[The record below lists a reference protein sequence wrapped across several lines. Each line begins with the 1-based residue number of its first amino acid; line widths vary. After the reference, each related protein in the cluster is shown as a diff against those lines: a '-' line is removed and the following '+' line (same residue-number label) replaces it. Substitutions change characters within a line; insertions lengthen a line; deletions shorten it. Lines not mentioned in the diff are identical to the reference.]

1 MRTKRRPVRAFELE
15 QTGEN
20 HFSISSVFVS
30 PLHGNSYHKFLM
42 PFAAKRY
49 TSQNLTQFENGM
61 VHRSSYEG
69 VCVGHSQARIATHP
83 SSLQGNLKPSNFLL
97 RHNQAFTSFQGTLK
111 PSNFFLPI
119 SRGSCWR
126 LLISMLAFS
135 HNLFSL
141 STSHHENMETQ
152 NTEVKNFG
160 LFGEKDLLPSLSS
173 N

>member
-1 MRTKRRPVRAFELE
+1 MNKQVKIIFPFCPFC
-15 QTGEN
+15 
-20 HFSISSVFVS
+20 H
-30 PLHGNSYHKFLM
+30 HGNSYQSFCM
-42 PFAAKRY
+42 PFAERC
-49 TSQNLTQFENGM
+49 TSQNLTQFENEKEQ
-61 VHRSSYEG
+61 RSSHEG

-135 HNLFSL
+135 HNLFFCRRR
-141 STSHHENMETQ
+141 NMKIWNPKTLK
-152 NTEVKNFG
+152 VKTAAY
-160 LFGEKDLLPSLSS
+160 FGEKELLPSLSS

>member
-1 MRTKRRPVRAFELE
+1 
-15 QTGEN
+15 
-20 HFSISSVFVS
+20 
-30 PLHGNSYHKFLM
+30 M
-42 PFAAKRY
+42 PFAERC
-49 TSQNLTQFENGM
+49 TSQNLTQFENEKEQ
-61 VHRSSYEG
+61 RSSHEG

-119 SRGSCWR
+119 SRGSWWR

-141 STSHHENMETQ
+141 STRQHENMETQ

-160 LFGEKDLLPSLSS
+160 FFWRKIPIA
-173 N
+173 